1 MPLVVQAFNL
11 SGATCGI
18 DFSSFSAGN
27 NNTSS
32 TNSRK
37 EQSQNKHHHH
47 QEDET
52 KCSPLHFSLLSRSWP
67 CSRPSFAERLRQ
79 NQNWPSSLL
88 AHHGLFL
95 HAVTPSSIHPA
106 RRLLFG
112 PSRPWR
118 LKRIKTSD
126 HIVPWPH
133 KLRPSSKA
141 PV

>member
-27 NNTSS
+27 NNSSS
-32 TNSRK
+32 TNPRK
-37 EQSQNKHHHH
+37 EQSQNQHHHH
-47 QEDET
+47 KEDET
-52 KCSPLHFSLLSRSWP
+52 KCSPLHSSPLSRP
-67 CSRPSFAERLRQ
+67 CSRPSFTAFVKNGRL
-79 NQNWPSSLL
+79 
-88 AHHGLFL
+88 LFL
-95 HAVTPSSIHPA
+95 ITGFSCMQLFRDLFTLNPLA
-106 RRLLFG
+106 RSLLFG

-141 PV
+141 LV